1 MELQETSSDALNES
15 MWPDHLPSPSYQQ
28 LSPPVQ
34 QSGRNVITS
43 QQISVGYHTPDG
55 SILWNEKRESPQS
68 SPDTNE
74 PLLHSDEIRENSPTN
89 EQASASGYH
98 QFMSNRKR
106 RCELNQIGD
115 LDRKYI
121 RRDGST
127 ASNVSLQAWSSKQVE
142 EFEHLV
148 GCGDLDGLNG
158 SLSAIGTNE
167 LVNVVASYNI
177 SEALLALPSLTIF
190 KQEAP
195 SPENQINNPNLNHVS
210 QRNLN
215 GSYPN
220 NGNIGLLVEPDSNN
234 SLNNNTSNSVST
246 TTTTI
251 TSATTL
257 PPNSTGNNR
266 TNTNYSSNA
275 PGFNS
280 CNGNSGREQ
289 PTNFNSLLYSN
300 KDDFSN
306 GPSAGNHVSSSQQ
319 EYEFNGDNRFQ
330 YVLGASTSMAIKL
343 VDETLTYLNQGQPYE
358 LKLKKLGDLSAYRG
372 RILKS
377 TIKICFH
384 ERRLQYTEREQMIAW
399 QQARPGERLL
409 EVDVPLSYGVLEV
422 TQNAL
427 PKNTV
432 EITWDPT
439 KEANVYIKINCIST
453 EFTAKKHGGEKGV
466 PFRIQVETSLCN
478 DFRLHAASCQIKV
491 FKLKGADRKHKQDQE
506 KIRRKPPEKQDLYQP
521 SCECTVLSEIPLNLL
536 PPTNSGLNSQI
547 NPIVPTDITLS
558 RSSGNGSPSDS
569 GPDDISEGSPQ
580 QIPRTLSPALILP
593 DQTSNT
599 DITVGGPFSLPE
611 NANSTQ
617 TTAWLRAN
625 GFQTLEATFRDFSAG
640 DFRLLTREDL
650 IQICGLVKGIQLY
663 NRIKLRFPEPLR
675 TLYFAVENNEIPVWE
690 IIYLHHLN
698 SKILI
703 AEILKKFNL
712 LYEHLHSTWVRGPH
726 NIRISIS
733 NEVVENMKDE
743 SLYLIE
749 IIKDMPNDSYKL
761 LLKPFNGDNDVKKN
775 ARIS

>member
-1 MELQETSSDALNES
+1 M
-15 MWPDHLPSPSYQQ
+15 
-28 LSPPVQ
+28 
-34 QSGRNVITS
+34 ITFF
-43 QQISVGYHTPDG
+43 
-55 SILWNEKRESPQS
+55 SINL
-68 SPDTNE
+68 
-74 PLLHSDEIRENSPTN
+74 
-89 EQASASGYH
+89 
-98 QFMSNRKR
+98 
-106 RCELNQIGD
+106 
-115 LDRKYI
+115 
-121 RRDGST
+121 GST

-177 SEALLALPSLTIF
+177 SFVGATLVD
-190 KQEAP
+190 
-195 SPENQINNPNLNHVS
+195 NL
-210 QRNLN
+210 QT
-215 GSYPN
+215 GS
-220 NGNIGLLVEPDSNN
+220 SF
-234 SLNNNTSNSVST
+234 
-246 TTTTI
+246 
-251 TSATTL
+251 
-257 PPNSTGNNR
+257 
-266 TNTNYSSNA
+266 
-275 PGFNS
+275 PGKSDQQSKFES
-280 CNGNSGREQ
+280 H
-289 PTNFNSLLYSN
+289 
-300 KDDFSN
+300 DFSN
-306 GPSAGNHVSSSQQ
+306 GPSTGNHVSSSQQ

-547 NPIVPTDITLS
+547 NPIVPTDITSSS
-558 RSSGNGSPSDS
+558 RNGSPSDS
-569 GPDDISEGSPQ
+569 GPDDTSEGSPQ
-580 QIPRTLSPALILP
+580 QLPRASSPAVILP
-593 DQTSNT
+593 DQTSST
-599 DITVGGPFSLPE
+599 DITVGRPFFLPE
-611 NANSTQ
+611 NANPTQ

-625 GFQTLEATFRDFSAG
+625 GFQTLEATFRDFSTG
-640 DFRLLTREDL
+640 DFRLLTRKDFIE
-650 IQICGLVKGIQLY
+650 ICGLVKGIQLY

-675 TLYFAVENNEIPVWE
+675 TLYFAVENNETPVWE
-690 IIYLHHLN
+690 VIYLHHLN
-698 SKILI
+698 SNILI
-703 AEILKKFNL
+703 AEIMKKFNL
-712 LYEHLHSTWVRGPH
+712 SIEHLHSIWLRGPH

-743 SLYLIE
+743 NLYLIE

-761 LLKPFNGDNDVKKN
+761 LLKPFNGDNDV
-775 ARIS
+775 